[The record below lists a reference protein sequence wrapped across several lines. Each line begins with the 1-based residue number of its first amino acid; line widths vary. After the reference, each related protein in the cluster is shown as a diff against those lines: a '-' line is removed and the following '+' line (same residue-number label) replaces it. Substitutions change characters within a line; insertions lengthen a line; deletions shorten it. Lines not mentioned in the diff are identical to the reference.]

1 MSTAE
6 HPELKVQDWL
16 RVFCYDSYCADAMT
30 SGLTSSKDTTLRWQ
44 LAVDTL
50 YRLLASDLLYIPA
63 LKADDSSTQ
72 KSAALDYIKSLAR
85 HDPFSSD
92 IEETSHWYLWDIS
105 ATDRCH
111 SLIGK
116 YGVRDLPQGELS
128 QGLAAALH
136 GLFAENQVAWSD
148 QPLIAINTGQ

>member
-1 MSTAE
+1 MSV
-6 HPELKVQDWL
+6 PEYPALEIQDWL

-85 HDPFSSD
+85 YDPFSSD

>member
-1 MSTAE
+1 MSVYEFPA
-6 HPELKVQDWL
+6 LAIQDWL

-30 SGLTSSKDTTLRWQ
+30 SGLTNSKDTVLRWQ

-50 YRLLASDLLYIPA
+50 YRLIACDLLHIPT
-63 LKADDSSTQ
+63 LKADDFSAQ
-72 KSAALDYIKSLAR
+72 KSAALDYIKSLA
-85 HDPFSSD
+85 HHNPFSSD

-111 SLIGK
+111 RLIEKVGI
-116 YGVRDLPQGELS
+116 RDLPQGELS
-128 QGLAAALH
+128 QGLVAALH

-148 QPLIAINTGQ
+148 YPLIAINTDQ